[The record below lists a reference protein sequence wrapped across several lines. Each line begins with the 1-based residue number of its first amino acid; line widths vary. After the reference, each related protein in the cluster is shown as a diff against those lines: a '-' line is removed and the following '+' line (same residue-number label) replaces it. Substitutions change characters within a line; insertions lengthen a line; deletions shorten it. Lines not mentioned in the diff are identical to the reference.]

1 METGSF
7 YPPTQLPEHHS
18 ESDSKWIVQ
27 QLDGLSRQQRERAVA
42 SYSEI
47 YRQAFDLEPV
57 DFRKEN
63 KARREANTRLRLFV
77 VNCSAIREGRV
88 SKPKLVGE

>member
-1 METGSF
+1 MR
-7 YPPTQLPEHHS
+7 LPEHHL
-18 ESDSKWIVQ
+18 EADAQWICQ
-27 QLDGLSRQQRERAVA
+27 QLEGLTRQQRERAIA
-42 SYSEI
+42 RYSEI

-88 SKPKLVGE
+88 SKPKLVVE